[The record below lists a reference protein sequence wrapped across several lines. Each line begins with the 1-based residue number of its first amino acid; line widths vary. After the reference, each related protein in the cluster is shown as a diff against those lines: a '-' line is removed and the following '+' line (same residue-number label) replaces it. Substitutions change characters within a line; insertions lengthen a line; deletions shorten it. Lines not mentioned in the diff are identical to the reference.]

1 MISTFR
7 KLLRFFSFLL
17 PLLVAIE
24 VISCKNDHSFHLNK
38 LLETDRTTLQS
49 LDSAE
54 TTLLRA
60 QLDSIEKLPTINDT
74 LALKLTID
82 IADQMFVNKHYVD
95 IIKFIQEVQP
105 IIDKDLYEGRHKAIA
120 TIALDYDL
128 NRTYS
133 RLRMLD
139 RATEGYLRSLKI
151 AKTYK
156 LHDWCAS
163 IYNNIGYIYN
173 EQKRYDEALDILNE
187 AVKMGKKLKKP
198 QYVCYNYENIADIYH
213 AKGLI
218 NKAIEYRFM
227 ALHDMKDSL
236 DRLVVMSS
244 LAKDYAEMN
253 EYSLAHKQLIP
264 VIHHY
269 EKSNLVFNLP
279 VVYGQDAYYQWKMG
293 YTAIAKS
300 LYEKAFRL
308 IDKCD
313 YAERLEIVSSYAEF
327 CDSLGDHSRELSL
340 LKFQQQIA
348 EEIESNSDKRATVS
362 RLYEEELAKNDASV
376 QHYEGVIGSYRW
388 WVAGLVMVIA
398 LVALGFML
406 YIRKLNLRNATSLGN
421 LHDMQEQ
428 LTIAT
433 METQR
438 TQSVIS
444 QLRADLLELQK
455 HTSTGTQKEALQKIR
470 KITSQAM
477 RAENGQ
483 VAADSWSIANPAFYN
498 LLLSKWPK
506 LTSGDL
512 RLCAMLRQGLSSK
525 EIADLT
531 SREVHSIE
539 VARNR
544 LRTKMGIA
552 KGTDMM
558 TFLNQLSK

>member
-1 MISTFR
+1 MSTFR
-7 KLLRFFSFLL
+7 IFLRYFSFLL

-24 VISCKNDHSFHLNK
+24 VISCSSDHSFHLNK
-38 LLETDRTTLQS
+38 LLETDRATLQT

-54 TTLLRA
+54 TTHLRT
-60 QLDSIEKLPTINDT
+60 QLDSIEKLPVINDT
-74 LALKLTID
+74 LAMQLTID
-82 IADQMFVNKHYVD
+82 IADYMFINKHYGE
-95 IIKFIQEVQP
+95 IIKFIHEVEP
-105 IIDKDLYEGRHKAIA
+105 LIDKNLQEGRFKAQS
-120 TIALDYDL
+120 TIVLDYYL
-128 NRTYS
+128 NRTYVK
-133 RLRMLD
+133 LQMLD

-156 LHDWCAS
+156 LHDWSAS

-187 AVKMGKKLKKP
+187 SVKMGKRLKKT
-198 QYVCYNYENIADIYH
+198 QYVSYNYENIADIYH
-213 AKGLI
+213 AKGFI

-227 ALHDMKDSL
+227 ALHDMKDSS
-236 DRLVVMSS
+236 DRMVVMSS
-244 LAKDYAEMN
+244 LAKDYAEMK
-253 EYSLAHKQLIP
+253 EYSLAHKQLLP
-264 VIHHY
+264 VIHYY
-269 EKSNLVFNLP
+269 EKSNHVFNLP
-279 VVYGQDAYYQWKMG
+279 VAYGQDAYYQWKMG

-313 YAERLEIVSSYAEF
+313 YAERLEIVSSFAEF
-327 CDSLGDHSRELSL
+327 CDSLGDQSKELSL
-340 LKFQQQIA
+340 LKFRQQIA
-348 EEIESNSDKRATVS
+348 DEIENNSDKRATVS

-388 WVAGLVMVIA
+388 WVVGMLLMMA
-398 LVALGFML
+398 LMALGFVF
-406 YIRKLNLRNATSLGN
+406 YIKKLNQRNAKN
-421 LHDMQEQ
+421 LNNLNNMQEQ
-428 LTIAT
+428 LTVAT
-433 METQR
+433 MEAQR
-438 TQSVIS
+438 TQSFIS
-444 QLRADLLELQK
+444 QLLADLLELQK
-455 HTSTGTQKEALQKIR
+455 HTSASTQKDAQQKIR
-470 KITSQAM
+470 KITSQVM

-483 VAADSWSIANPAFYN
+483 VAADSWAIANPAFYN

-506 LTSGDL
+506 LTLGDL

-531 SREVHSIE
+531 SKEVHSIE